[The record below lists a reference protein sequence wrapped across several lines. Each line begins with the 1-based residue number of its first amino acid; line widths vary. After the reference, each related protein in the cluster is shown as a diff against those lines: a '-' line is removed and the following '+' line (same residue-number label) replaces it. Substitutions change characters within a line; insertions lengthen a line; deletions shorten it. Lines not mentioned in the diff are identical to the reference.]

1 MITRARAGR
10 RKPAILNRND
20 ANGLVSLF
28 TAISG
33 IMSLR
38 LAYQVVKNGS

>member
-10 RKPAILNRND
+10 RKPAILDRNE
-20 ANGLVSLF
+20 ANGSVSLF

-33 IMSLR
+33 IMNLR
-38 LAYQVVKNGS
+38 LAYQVVKKDS